1 MLLRSRILATWTLL
15 RRRERCISMSVSSWL
30 CTIFC
35 SEIRLIVAIYMFS
48 NILLVLQLNKHAQP
62 VVGVLYAHD

>member
-1 MLLRSRILATWTLL
+1 
-15 RRRERCISMSVSSWL
+15 MSVSSWL

-35 SEIRLIVAIYMFS
+35 SEIRLIVAISMFS